1 MTPKHALSAK
11 QKRDQITGML
21 FSAPCLLGFIFFAA
35 LPMVISLYLSF
46 TDYTVSKA
54 PNWVGLSNYVN
65 MFSGADPY
73 FYKSLQVTVYY
84 VVLAVP
90 TSLIFAF
97 AVALLLNQNVKVK
110 GLFRT
115 LFYVP
120 SIVPVVA
127 MSAIW
132 MWIFNPS
139 LGLANLLM
147 KAMGLP
153 TSNWIFGEGSV
164 IPTLVGINLWSTGPT
179 MIIFLAGLQDVPRQ
193 LLEAVEIDGGGPWS
207 KLRHVTIPM
216 MTPTIFYNL
225 VMGFINGF
233 QVFTQAYVMTQGG
246 PNNASSFYVFYLYRE
261 AFKFS
266 KYGSACA
273 IAWVLFLIIMA
284 LTAVLFKLQSRWVYY
299 SGGENG

>member
-1 MTPKHALSAK
+1 MRTKHALSAK
-11 QKRDQITGML
+11 QKRDQISGML
-21 FSAPCLLGFIFFAA
+21 FSAPCILGFLFFAA
-35 LPMVISLYLSF
+35 LPMLISLYLSF

-54 PNWVGLSNYVN
+54 PNWVGLDNYRH

-73 FYKSLQVTVYY
+73 FYKSLGVTVQY
-84 VVLAVP
+84 VAMAVP
-90 TSLIFAF
+90 SSLIFAF
-97 AVALLLNQNVKVK
+97 GVAMLLNRDVKAK

-115 LFYVP
+115 IFYLP

-132 MWIFNPS
+132 VWIFNPS
-139 LGLANLLM
+139 LGLANLLL
-147 KAMGLP
+147 KNAGLP
-153 TSNWIFGEGSV
+153 TSTWIFGERTV
-164 IPTLVGINLWSTGPT
+164 IPTLVFINLWNTGST

-193 LLEAVEIDGGGPWS
+193 LLEAVEIDGGGFWS
-207 KLRHVTIPM
+207 RLRHVTIPM

-233 QVFTQAYVMTQGG
+233 QVFTQAYIMTQGG

-266 KYGSACA
+266 KYGPACA
-273 IAWVLFLIIMA
+273 IAWVLFVIIMV
-284 LTAVLFKLQSRWVYY
+284 LTAVLFKMQNKWVYY
-299 SGGENG
+299 GGGENA